1 MNEKELLILWKFMKK
16 GDPDYPDWKPV
27 PNFPDYQTFKNK
39 MSTPELR
46 NKFYVRQYPALVKG
60 RFFSNDWTADD
71 FEKEYGPQNA
81 TTPPNPK
88 TTSAPTKEEIC
99 SGKLVSEGMKGD
111 VVWMIN
117 DKLKKINFFNKE
129 LTNDFGKE
137 TKKAVANFQN
147 SNKDKLEDKLN
158 PKARVVDGIVGPKTW
173 NLLFQGTEHACKTTP
188 TNTTTTSAKPTDT
201 TSIPTKPEVKPDEVK
216 PIKFLKAV
224 SPKVYTGRIGE
235 QVTGLNKPNFNSQSN
250 FNFNNPKYATPTK
263 QKTEDPVQILKRV
276 INTGC
281 INSLKKEIGFELYDN
296 PESQPTEFEDGSY
309 AITGV
314 NLTKREQIYLF
325 PNFTGERV
333 KVDNK
338 NQPIAGQTE
347 KFKWQ
352 CDSLKKTESK
362 TADIT
367 QMSEDQAEYVNKM
380 VTRGKIQT
388 TKPSDYETNQGKWKW
403 IDLHDMNPGL
413 FTKEKE
419 YFVYSQSGLMGKLK
433 NQYPN
438 VEKVINQTGWTLDQP
453 DIDTEAYST
462 RRDIGVQFPKY
473 TELFPNGLPIYY
485 TGTTRSTKEQQ
496 IVSDLVK
503 AIGTNTDSIDGKTCR
518 DSVNVLYD
526 ALQNWKNGVR
536 YFSGDTELELVRAYV
551 QRCRKNYENGFNR
564 IFAGGAKKKYDFLNR
579 RRSGPS
585 GELQFMIGEQKNNL
599 NSLIKKKLFEAKAKK
614 ENNTLEKQLIEN
626 KLKTIVKSV
635 KREGNILKK

>member
-1 MNEKELLILWKFMKK
+1 MKPINEQKLK
-16 GDPDYPDWKPV
+16 GRGNSNNSTPQPKPV
-27 PNFPDYQTFKNK
+27 PKT
-39 MSTPELR
+39 
-46 NKFYVRQYPALVKG
+46 
-60 RFFSNDWTADD
+60 
-71 FEKEYGPQNA
+71 

-117 DKLKKINFFNKE
+117 DKLQKIKFFNKN
-129 LTNDFGKE
+129 LTNDFGTE

-147 SNKDKLEDKLN
+147 SNKDKLEDKSN
-158 PKARVVDGIVGPKTW
+158 PKASVVDGIVGPKTW
-173 NLLFQGTEHACKTTP
+173 NLLFQGTEHACKTNP
-188 TNTTTTSAKPTDT
+188 TNTTTTSAKPIDT
-201 TSIPTKPEVKPDEVK
+201 TSIPTKPKIRK
-216 PIKFLKAV
+216 PIRRFAGDDSEDNLREQSEV
-224 SPKVYTGRIGE
+224 SVNSSSPQIPTPNEPKRYLTWAKNSGCFTEKNKINWFTIDDRKQQPNETKNRDGE
-235 QVTGLNKPNFNSQSN
+235 MTW
-250 FNFNNPKYATPTK
+250 
-263 QKTEDPVQILKRV
+263 
-276 INTGC
+276 
-281 INSLKKEIGFELYDN
+281 
-296 PESQPTEFEDGSY
+296 
-309 AITGV
+309 AITGFDDEDNNIRFFADGTFQNDSESQYV
-314 NLTKREQIYLF
+314 NKWVCKALKLT
-325 PNFTGERV
+325 T
-333 KVDNK
+333 
-338 NQPIAGQTE
+338 
-347 KFKWQ
+347 
-352 CDSLKKTESK
+352 SK
-362 TADIT
+362 TANPVNMDA
-367 QMSEDQAEYVNKM
+367 DQAKYVNDM
-380 VTRGKIQT
+380 VARGQFQT

-403 IDLHDMNPGL
+403 IDLHDMNSGL
-413 FTKEKE
+413 FPEPNK

-599 NSLIKKKLFEAKAKK
+599 NSLIKKKLFEAKEKK

-626 KLKTIVKSV
+626 KLKMIVKSV